1 MVPQAILNCNKSD
14 FFDIILF
21 HKISSQGA
29 LLFLIT
35 GINPSNLLTFV
46 RGCNFIAKCTL
57 LYFEIIFCKKY
68 NLHYLELVHLQ
79 NDFLP

>member
-46 RGCNFIAKCTL
+46 VDDTL
-57 LYFEIIFCKKY
+57 LQ
-68 NLHYLELVHLQ
+68 NVHYYILK
-79 NDFLP
+79 